1 MKSSLRSHIDSSH
14 IPAHVAVIMD
24 GNGRWAKKRGLPR
37 IEGHKKGAGVIEEMT
52 DAAIELGIGCVSVYA
67 FSTENWSRPRA
78 EIQGL
83 WAILEEF
90 FTTRIPVLLEK
101 GVRIVHSGSRS
112 RLPKKVL
119 SAIDEAVSAS
129 CRNKRIVLNLCLNY
143 GGHQEIADA
152 VNGWALG
159 SKKGERCTPAK
170 LRRHMYVPALPDV
183 DLMIRTSGEKR
194 ISNFLLWQA
203 AYAELVFIEQLWPDF
218 TAEHLYT
225 AVIEYQKRSRRFG
238 GI

>member
-1 MKSSLRSHIDSSH
+1 
-14 IPAHVAVIMD
+14 MD

-37 IEGHKKGAGVIEEMT
+37 IEGHKKGAGVIEKMT
-52 DAAIELGIGCVSVYA
+52 DTAIELGIECVSVYA
-67 FSTENWSRPRA
+67 FSTENWSRPKA

-90 FTTRIPVLLEK
+90 FNTRIPVLLEK

-119 SAIDEAVSAS
+119 SAIDGAVAAS
-129 CRNKRIVLNLCLNY
+129 RRNKRVTLNLCLNY

-152 VNGWALG
+152 VNAWALTA
-159 SKKGERCTPAK
+159 KKGEQCTSAK
-170 LRRHMYVPALPDV
+170 LRRHMYVPSLPDV

-194 ISNFLLWQA
+194 ISNFLLWQG
-203 AYAELVFIEQLWPDF
+203 AYAELVFVDQLWPDF
-218 TAEHLYT
+218 NAEHLYK
-225 AVIEYQKRSRRFG
+225 AIVEYQKRSRRFG